1 MMFNVCMVGHG
12 MMGRWHSEAL
22 RQRPDCR
29 LHTLVGRRAEPTEAF
44 AREFGYQSWS
54 TDLTRTLADPA
65 IDLVV
70 VATPSEAHAANA
82 IEVLQSGR
90 DTLLEIP
97 VGMDLAEARAVADA
111 VQASGRRLSLV
122 YPMRMMPDMQALR
135 ARIAA
140 GEERVRMIECRF
152 VIRRWEN
159 VGATGYRRS
168 WTDNLLWHHLSH
180 LVDFAMW
187 LTDEPARTVWGHLP
201 APDPHTGTPMDA
213 AVGVATEAGQT
224 LLFLGSYAG
233 HRPVCD
239 ALVLTDRDCYQ
250 IDTVRSTLATAAGVA
265 ALRPEKDD
273 CAAVLHDF
281 VDAVAA
287 GRAPAITA
295 RSVLP
300 MMAVLQAVQDQWDAA
315 HGSRTIP
322 GRRPRLVR

>member
-1 MMFNVCMVGHG
+1 MFNVCMIGHG

-22 RQRPDCR
+22 QQRPDCR
-29 LHTLVGRRAEPTEAF
+29 LHVLVGRRAEPTAAF
-44 AREFGYQSWS
+44 AREFGYAGWS
-54 TDLTRTLADPA
+54 TDLARTLADPA

-82 IEVLQSGR
+82 IAALESGR

-97 VGMDLAEARAVADA
+97 MGMDLAEARAVTAA
-111 VQASGRRLSLV
+111 VAASGRKLSLV

-140 GEERVRMIECRF
+140 GEERVRMVESRF
-152 VIRRWEN
+152 IIRRWEN

-187 LTDEPARTVWGHLP
+187 IAGSPALKVWGHLP
-201 APDPHTGTPMDA
+201 AADPRTGTPMDA
-213 AVGVATEAGQT
+213 TVCVATEADQT
-224 LLFLGSYAG
+224 LLILGSYAG
-233 HRPVCD
+233 HESICD
-239 ALVLTDRDCYQ
+239 SLVLTDRDCYR
-250 IDTVRSTLATAAGVA
+250 IDSVGSTLATGAGVK

-287 GRAPAITA
+287 DRAPAIPA
-295 RSVLP
+295 PSLMP
-300 MMAVLQAVQDQWDAA
+300 AMAVLQAVQDRWDAA
-315 HGSRTIP
+315 HGTAAIP
-322 GRRPRLVR
+322 GRGPRLAR

>member
-1 MMFNVCMVGHG
+1 MFNVCMIGHG

-22 RQRPDCR
+22 RQRADCR
-29 LHTLVGRRAEPTEAF
+29 LHVLVGRRAEPTEAF
-44 AREFGYQSWS
+44 AREFGYDKWS
-54 TDLTRTLADPA
+54 TDLTRALADPA

-82 IEVLQSGR
+82 IEVLESGR

-97 VGMDLAEARAVADA
+97 IGMDLAEARAVAAA
-111 VQASGRRLSLV
+111 VRSSGRKLSLV

-140 GEERVRMIECRF
+140 GEEHLRMVECRF
-152 VIRRWEN
+152 IIRRWEN

-180 LVDFAMW
+180 LVDFALW
-187 LTDEPARTVWGHLP
+187 LAGTPARTVWGHMPP
-201 APDPHTGTPMDA
+201 ADPRTGTAMDA
-213 AVGVATEAGQT
+213 TVCVATESGQS
-224 LLFLGSYAG
+224 LIILGSYAG
-233 HRPVCD
+233 HESICD
-239 ALVLTDRDCYQ
+239 SLVLTDRDCYR
-250 IDTVRSTLATAAGVA
+250 IDSVGSTLATGAGLK

-287 GRAPAITA
+287 DRAPAVPA
-295 RSVLP
+295 ESLLP
-300 MMAVLQAVQDQWDAA
+300 TMEILQAVQDRWDAV
-315 HGSRTIP
+315 HGTGAIP
-322 GRRPRLVR
+322 GRGPRLVR